1 MREPKLGAVVGK
13 KGVGKSYTTLKLMG
27 NHVKGSPNA
36 KPRRVLILDVNDEY
50 ENIKAISITD
60 VGILITPNH

>member
-27 NHVKGSPNA
+27 DYVKGSPIA
-36 KPRRVLILDVNDEY
+36 THPSSVLIL
-50 ENIKAISITD
+50 
-60 VGILITPNH
+60 